1 VSAFK
6 KNLMKK
12 FNLLTKIFV
21 LFLSAN
27 SFAQGLEGIIVEK
40 YYIPNAADVAAHTTN
55 GTVNTALTT
64 SSVVYRVYV
73 DMAANY
79 KLTNIWGN
87 TAHPLTINTTT
98 AFFNDGNG
106 VDVNG
111 GMNANSWKANTAGLD
126 SYLTM
131 GNVVSGKQGV
141 LKSEDTDGTIGN
153 TQSLLANNPG
163 GCYGDPIMG
172 TSGKDGMIAGSNNAY
187 SNLGLPTSLN
197 IFDQTNGGSFT
208 MNGGSIAVLAGVA
221 GPTSTNKVLIG
232 QFTTTGVL
240 TFSLNIQIKNVLTNA
255 VEVYVPSSPTGSEQ
269 LFAGL
274 TLAANTPPSITA
286 FTANP
291 STSGIITGTPVTVSA
306 TVTDNG
312 SVSSVQ
318 FYNGTTL
325 LTGGTTGGSGS
336 NYTYTFTP
344 TNGSYS
350 ITAVATDNECVSTT
364 SSALTFTVAAN
375 QAPVITALAAT
386 TTTQFYPGQ
395 TVNLSCNAVD
405 NDGTVAS
412 VSFSVNGGSAITA
425 SNGGSGNVYT
435 ATYTIPSN
443 ASPGAFSVT
452 ATATDS
458 YSTPASTTSSAIT
471 FNVTANTPPVCT
483 LTSPS
488 NGASLIAVGN
498 PSATL
503 AMTLTATASDANGI
517 TSVQFYVDNALV
529 GSGTLASGSYTYSYT
544 ATPGIHTFYA
554 KATDTYGAM
563 TNSSTATVDIA
574 DPNALSY
581 KIKNVTQ
588 NCDAVS
594 YCMPVSVAST
604 YTVANVIGYDISLSY
619 DATKVT
625 PTGNITLSST
635 ANGLINPNFVESN
648 VAIATPVN
656 GVGSMQITLN
666 LNGAAGS
673 GVYFAGTNKDIFCVE
688 FTKTNGFAAVDNA
701 VFTNLSVQESYIT
714 GVTTKPG
721 SNGTAYSVKNTTY
734 ISNLEFWSDN
744 QAIKYDVAN
753 PSTYL
758 KTDIK
763 GSVSTTADATSAS
776 TSMTVASATG
786 VAAGMIVVANGVP
799 AGTTVSSISGTTVT
813 LSAATTAALSLTANP
828 PSAVTFVN
836 PATPVNPNTS
846 GVFTHSLLNGQDLR
860 IERDIAASTPVQ
872 ILVNGAD
879 AVLAKTLVLNGNFT
893 PSVFQIM
900 AMDVNLDGVI
910 SAGDISQMKQ
920 RATLFIPE
928 YRQAWNYT
936 TAGVSNGQPSKD
948 WVFVDVTRLST
959 APYQIST
966 TFPAQTVTNGAPV
979 GYSKSNVPVAPFNLP
994 AKVTNYSTC
1003 PIVEVETY
1011 KGIMLG
1017 DVNASYATFTAN
1029 GLLKS
1034 ENGAVVLDLAS
1045 AVKEG
1050 NTFRIPVSFE
1060 STESTNALDFAVRFN
1075 ENNVSFAELNNV
1087 AVGMEASSFMN
1098 QADRTLR
1105 FTGFDVA
1112 NFTVGSTVAELVLQS
1127 NNETISEKDI
1137 IADLALLNG
1146 KPVDVKF
1153 EKSSEAIQSVFNVSI
1168 YPNPSNGAFSVQATE
1183 NAIVDVYDM
1192 NGKQIT
1198 ASQVISSNGKVNIDL
1213 NNVEAGVYLVRV
1225 QNETFSTTKRIV
1237 IEK

>member
-1 VSAFK
+1 
-6 KNLMKK
+6 MKK
-12 FNLLTKIFV
+12 FNLISKIFV

-27 SFAQGLEGIIVEK
+27 SFAQGLEGIVVEK
-40 YYIPNAADVAAHTTN
+40 YYQANAADAAAHATN
-55 GTVNTALTT
+55 GAVTTPLLTGAT
-64 SSVVYRVYV
+64 VYRVY
-73 DMAANY
+73 ANLATNY
-79 KLTNIWGN
+79 KMTNVWGDA
-87 TAHPLTINTTT
+87 THPLTVNTTT
-98 AFFNDGNG
+98 KFFNDANG
-106 VDVNG
+106 TDVMSG
-111 GMNANSWKANTAGLD
+111 VSTGSWNTNTTALD
-126 SYLTM
+126 SYLSIGQVAT
-131 GNVVSGKQGV
+131 GKQGV
-141 LKSEDTDGTIGN
+141 LKTEDTDGTIL
-153 TQSLLANNPG
+153 TSTSLLLNNPG
-163 GCYGDPIMG
+163 GCFGSPING
-172 TSGKDGMIAGSNNAY
+172 SGGKDGMMTAANTAY
-187 SNLGLPTSLN
+187 SNLGVPTTNVFQHDFAQSSN
-197 IFDQTNGGSFT
+197 GQTFT
-208 MNGGSIAVLAGVA
+208 MNGGSLFSQSFTA
-221 GPTSTNKVLIG
+221 GPTSTNHVLIG
-232 QFTTTGVL
+232 QFTTDGVL
-240 TFSLNIQIKNVLTNA
+240 TFALNIQIKNTVTGA
-255 VEVYVPSSPTGSEQ
+255 VEVYVPATPGSGEQ
-269 LFAGL
+269 AFSALA
-274 TLAANTPPSITA
+274 LAANTPPTIAT

-306 TVTDNG
+306 NVTDNG
-312 SVSSVQ
+312 TVSSVQ

-325 LTGGTTGGSGS
+325 LTGGTTGGTAP

-350 ITAVATDNECVSTT
+350 ITAKATDNDCASTT

-375 QAPVITALAAT
+375 QAPTITALTAT

-395 TVNLSCNAVD
+395 NVTLSCNAVD

-435 ATYTIPSN
+435 ATYTIPSS
-443 ASPGAFSVT
+443 AAPGAFSVT

-458 YSTPASTTSSAIT
+458 YSTPLSTTSSAIT
-471 FNVTANTPPVCT
+471 FNVTANTPPVCS
-483 LTSPS
+483 LTYPT
-488 NGASLIAVGN
+488 NGLSLIAVGT
-498 PSATL
+498 PTATL
-503 AMTLTATASDANGI
+503 VMSLAATASDANGI

-544 ATPGIHTFYA
+544 ASPGTHTFYA
-554 KATDTYGAM
+554 KATDTYGAI
-563 TNSSTATVDIA
+563 TNSATASVDIA

-581 KIKNVTQ
+581 KVKDLTQ
-588 NCDAVS
+588 NCDATT
-594 YCMPVSVAST
+594 YCMTVASASN
-604 YTVANVIGYDISLSY
+604 YTVDNVIGFDISLSY

-625 PTGNITLSST
+625 PTGNITLAGT
-635 ANGLINPNFVESN
+635 TTGLINPNYVES
-648 VAIATPVN
+648 AISIGTGANAGT
-656 GVGSMQITLN
+656 MQITLN
-666 LNGAAGS
+666 LNGTAPSTAE
-673 GVYFAGTNKDIFCVE
+673 FAGTGGKDLFCIE
-688 FTKTNGFAAVDNA
+688 FTKTTGFAAVDNA
-701 VFTNLSVQESYIT
+701 AFTNLAVQESYFT
-714 GVTTKPG
+714 GVTQKPG
-721 SNGTAYSVKNTTY
+721 TSGTAYSVKNTTY
-734 ISNLEFWSDN
+734 VSNLEFWSDN

-758 KTDIK
+758 KTDVK
-763 GSVSTTADATSAS
+763 GSVSTTATGTSGL
-776 TSMTVASATG
+776 TTLTVASATG
-786 VAAGMIVVANGVP
+786 LASGMVVVANGVP
-799 AGTTVSSISGTTVT
+799 AGTTVASISGTTVT
-813 LSAATTAALSLTANP
+813 LSAATTAALSTTAV
-828 PSAVTFVN
+828 SFVSTTAVQ
-836 PATPVNPNTS
+836 PNTS

-860 IERDIAASTPVQ
+860 VERDIAASTTVQ
-872 ILVNGAD
+872 LLVNAAD
-879 AVLAKTLVLNGNFT
+879 AVLAKTLLLNGNFT

-900 AMDVNLDGVI
+900 ALDVNLDGVV
-910 SAGDISQMKQ
+910 SAGDVSQIKQ
-920 RATLFIPE
+920 RATLLIPE

-936 TAGVSNGQPSKD
+936 SAGVSNGQASKD
-948 WVFVDVTRLST
+948 WVFVDVARLST
-959 APYQIST
+959 AAYQISA
-966 TFPAQTVTNGAPV
+966 TFPANDNT
-979 GYSKSNVPVAPFNLP
+979 GYSKAKVPTAPFNLP

-1003 PIVEVETY
+1003 PIVETETY

-1098 QADRTLR
+1098 EADRTLR

-1112 NFTVGSTVAELVLQS
+1112 NFSVGATVAELVLQS

>member
-1 VSAFK
+1 
-6 KNLMKK
+6 MKK

-40 YYIPNAADVAAHTTN
+40 YYIPNAADVAAHATN
-55 GTVNTALTT
+55 SSPSTPSTALTT

-111 GMNANSWKANTAGLD
+111 GMNTNSWKANTAGLD

-274 TLAANTPPSITA
+274 TLAPNTAPSITA

-312 SVSSVQ
+312 TVSSVQ
-318 FYNGTTL
+318 FYNGSTL

-336 NYTYTFTP
+336 TYTYTFTP

-350 ITAVATDNECVSTT
+350 ITTVATDNECISTT

-503 AMTLTATASDANGI
+503 AMTLTATASDGNGI

-529 GSGTLASGSYTYSYT
+529 GPGTLASGSYTYSYT

-604 YTVANVIGYDISLSY
+604 YNVANVIGYDISLSY

-635 ANGLINPNFVESN
+635 ANGLINPNYVETN

-688 FTKTNGFAAVDNA
+688 FMKSNGFAAVDNA

-721 SNGTAYSVKNTTY
+721 SDGTAYSVKNTTY

-776 TSMTVASATG
+776 TSMTVGSATG

-813 LSAATTAALSLTANP
+813 LSAATTAALSSTTNP

-979 GYSKSNVPVAPFNLP
+979 GYSKSNVPVVPFNLP

-1017 DVNASYATFTAN
+1017 DVNGSYATFTAN

>member
-1 VSAFK
+1 
-6 KNLMKK
+6 MKK

-27 SFAQGLEGIIVEK
+27 SFAQGLQGIVVEK
-40 YYIPNAADVAAHTTN
+40 YYKANAADVANATANNAVTPLTTN
-55 GTVNTALTT
+55 SIT
-64 SSVVYRVYV
+64 YRVYV
-73 DMAANY
+73 DLADGW
-79 KLTNIWGN
+79 KLNNIWGN
-87 TAHPLTINTTT
+87 VPHPLTVSTTT
-98 AFFNDGNG
+98 AFFNDPNNG
-106 VDVNG
+106 VSVNSG
-111 GMNANSWKANTAGLD
+111 GTSLNNYKQNTAFLD
-126 SYLTM
+126 SYFTL
-131 GNVVSGKQGV
+131 GNVCAGKLGI
-141 LKSEDTDGTIGN
+141 LKSEDTDGTVGHA
-153 TQSLLANNPG
+153 TGLLVNNPG
-163 GCYGDPIMG
+163 GCFGDPIMG
-172 TSGKDGMIAGSNNAY
+172 ASGKDGLVVGTVQTLTT
-187 SNLGLPTSLN
+187 LGLPTSIN
-197 IFDQTNGGSFT
+197 IFDQTNGGSFS
-208 MNGGSIAVLAGVA
+208 MNGGAISLLAGVQ
-221 GPTSTNKVLIG
+221 GPTGSGNKVLIG
-232 QFTTTGVL
+232 QFTTDGVF
-240 TFSLNIQIKNVLTNA
+240 TFALNLQIKNTTTNA
-255 VEVYVPSSPTGSEQ
+255 VEDYVSSAPTGSE
-269 LFAGL
+269 LTMASL
-274 TLAANTPPSITA
+274 TLAPNTAPSITA

-291 STSGIITGTPVTVSA
+291 STSGIISGTPVTVSA

-312 SVSSVQ
+312 TVSTVQ
-318 FYNGTTL
+318 FFNGSTL

-344 TNGSYS
+344 ANGSYS

-375 QAPVITALAAT
+375 QAPTITALAAT

-405 NDGTVAS
+405 NDGTVSA
-412 VSFSVNGGSAITA
+412 VSFSVNSGSAITA

-435 ATYTIPSN
+435 ATYTIPSS
-443 ASPGAFSVT
+443 AAPGAFSVT

-458 YSTPASTTSSAIT
+458 YSPAATATSSAIT
-471 FNVTANTPPVCT
+471 FNVTANTPPVCS
-483 LTSPS
+483 LTSPT

-498 PSATL
+498 PTATL

-529 GSGTLASGSYTYSYT
+529 GSGSLASGSYTYSYT
-544 ATPGIHTFYA
+544 ASPGTHTFYA
-554 KATDTYGAM
+554 KATDTYGAI
-563 TNSSTATVDIA
+563 TNSATASVDIA

-581 KIKNVTQ
+581 KVKNVTQ

-604 YTVANVIGYDISLSY
+604 YTVANVIGYDISLSF

-635 ANGLINPNFVESN
+635 ANGLINPNFVETS
-648 VAIATPVN
+648 VSIGT
-656 GVGSMQITLN
+656 GSLAGTMQITLN

-673 GVYFAGTNKDIFCVE
+673 STYFAGTNKDIFCVE
-688 FTKTNGFAAVDNA
+688 FIKTAGFAAVDNA
-701 VFTNLSVQESYIT
+701 AFTNLSVQESYIT
-714 GVTTKPG
+714 GVTQKPG
-721 SNGTAYSVKNTTY
+721 SDGSAISVKNTTY
-734 ISNLEFWSDN
+734 IANLEFWSDN

-758 KTDIK
+758 KTEVK

-786 VAAGMIVVANGVP
+786 VATGMIVVANGVP
-799 AGTTVSSISGTTVT
+799 AGTTVSAISGTTVT
-813 LSAATTAALSLTANP
+813 LSAATTAALSSTANP

-836 PATPVNPNTS
+836 PATPVTPNTS

-860 IERDIAASTPVQ
+860 IERDIAASTQVQ
-872 ILVNGAD
+872 LLVNAAD

-900 AMDVNLDGVI
+900 ALDVNLDGVI
-910 SAGDISQMKQ
+910 SAGDISQIKQ

-936 TAGVSNGQPSKD
+936 TAGVSNGQASKD
-948 WVFVDVTRLST
+948 WVFVDQSRLSLP
-959 APYQIST
+959 AYQISA
-966 TFPAQTVTNGAPV
+966 TFPANDLT
-979 GYSKSNVPVAPFNLP
+979 GYSKSKVPTAPFNLA
-994 AKVTNYSTC
+994 AKVTNYATC

-1087 AVGMEASSFMN
+1087 ALGMEASSFMN
-1098 QADRTLR
+1098 EADRTFR
-1105 FTGFDVA
+1105 FTGFDMA
-1112 NFTVGSTVAELVLQS
+1112 NFTVGATVAELVLQS

-1146 KPVDVKF
+1146 MPVDVKF

-1198 ASQVISSNGKVNIDL
+1198 VSQVISSNGKVNIDL

>member
-1 VSAFK
+1 
-6 KNLMKK
+6 MKK

-40 YYIPNAADVAAHTTN
+40 YYIPNAADVAAHTAN
-55 GTVNTALTT
+55 GPVTTALTT
-64 SSVVYRVYV
+64 NSVVYRVYV

-79 KLTNIWGN
+79 KLTNVWGN

-106 VDVNG
+106 MDVSTG
-111 GMNANSWKANTAGLD
+111 FTPNSWRANTAALD

-141 LKSEDTDGTIGN
+141 LKSEDTDGTVGN
-153 TQSLLANNPG
+153 IQSILANNPG

-172 TSGKDGMIAGSNNAY
+172 TSGKDGMITGTNNGY

-197 IFDQTNGGSFT
+197 IFDQTSGGAFV
-208 MNGGSIAVLAGVA
+208 MNAGSLAVLAGVS

-232 QFTTTGVL
+232 QFTTNGVF
-240 TFSLNIQIKNVLTNA
+240 TFSLNIQIKNTLTN
-255 VEVYVPSSPTGSEQ
+255 VSEVYVPSAPTGSEQ

-274 TLAANTPPSITA
+274 TLAANTPPSITS

-312 SVSSVQ
+312 TVSSVQ
-318 FYNGTTL
+318 FYNGSTL

-350 ITAVATDNECVSTT
+350 ITAVATDNDCISTT
-364 SSALTFTVAAN
+364 SSALAFTVAAN
-375 QAPVITALAAT
+375 QAPVITALTAT

-443 ASPGAFSVT
+443 AAPGAFTVT
-452 ATATDS
+452 ASATDS

-471 FNVTANTPPVCT
+471 FNVTANTPPVCS
-483 LTSPS
+483 LTYPTT
-488 NGASLIAVGN
+488 GLSLIAVGN
-498 PSATL
+498 PTATL
-503 AMTLTATASDANGI
+503 AMNLAATASDANGI
-517 TSVQFYVDNALV
+517 ATVQFYVDNALV
-529 GSGTLASGSYTYSYT
+529 GAGTLASGSYGYSYT
-544 ATPGIHTFYA
+544 ASPGIHTFYA
-554 KATDTYGAM
+554 KATDAYGAF
-563 TNSSTATVDIA
+563 TNSSTVTLEIA

-604 YTVANVIGYDISLSY
+604 YTVANVIGYDISFSY

-635 ANGLINPNFVESN
+635 ANGLINPNFVETN
-648 VAIATPVN
+648 VSIGTGLNAGT
-656 GVGSMQITLN
+656 MQVTLN

-673 GVYFAGTNKDIFCVE
+673 STYFAGTNKDIFCVE
-688 FTKTNGFAAVDNA
+688 FIKTTGFGAVDNA
-701 VFTNLSVQESYIT
+701 VFSNLAVQESYIT
-714 GVTTKPG
+714 GVQQKPG
-721 SNGTAYSVKNTTY
+721 SDGTAFSVKNTTY
-734 ISNLEFWSDN
+734 IANLEFWSDN

-758 KTDIK
+758 KTDVK
-763 GSVSTTADATSAS
+763 GSVSTTATATSAS
-776 TSMTVASATG
+776 TSMTVTSATG
-786 VAAGMIVVANGVP
+786 VATGMIVVANGVP
-799 AGTTVSSISGTTVT
+799 AGTTVTNVSGTTVT
-813 LSAATTAALSLTANP
+813 LSAATTAALSSSAVP

-836 PATPVNPNTS
+836 PATPVTPNTS

-872 ILVNGAD
+872 LLVNGAD
-879 AVLAKTLVLNGNFT
+879 AVLAKTLVLNGSFT

-900 AMDVNLDGVI
+900 ALDVNLDGVI

-948 WVFVDVTRLST
+948 WVFVDVTRLSEP
-959 APYQIST
+959 AYQISA
-966 TFPAQTVTNGAPV
+966 TFPANDLT
-979 GYSKSNVPVAPFNLP
+979 GYSKSKVPVAPFNLP
-994 AKVTNYSTC
+994 AKVTNYATC
-1003 PIVEVETY
+1003 PIVETETY

-1060 STESTNALDFAVRFN
+1060 STESANALDFAVRFN
-1075 ENNVSFAELNNV
+1075 ENNVSFSELNNV

-1137 IADLALLNG
+1137 IADLALING
-1146 KPVDVKF
+1146 MPVDVKF

>member
-1 VSAFK
+1 
-6 KNLMKK
+6 M
-12 FNLLTKIFV
+12 
-21 LFLSAN
+21 
-27 SFAQGLEGIIVEK
+27 
-40 YYIPNAADVAAHTTN
+40 
-55 GTVNTALTT
+55 
-64 SSVVYRVYV
+64 
-73 DMAANY
+73 
-79 KLTNIWGN
+79 
-87 TAHPLTINTTT
+87 
-98 AFFNDGNG
+98 
-106 VDVNG
+106 
-111 GMNANSWKANTAGLD
+111 
-126 SYLTM
+126 
-131 GNVVSGKQGV
+131 
-141 LKSEDTDGTIGN
+141 
-153 TQSLLANNPG
+153 
-163 GCYGDPIMG
+163 
-172 TSGKDGMIAGSNNAY
+172 
-187 SNLGLPTSLN
+187 
-197 IFDQTNGGSFT
+197 
-208 MNGGSIAVLAGVA
+208 
-221 GPTSTNKVLIG
+221 
-232 QFTTTGVL
+232 
-240 TFSLNIQIKNVLTNA
+240 
-255 VEVYVPSSPTGSEQ
+255 
-269 LFAGL
+269 
-274 TLAANTPPSITA
+274 
-286 FTANP
+286 
-291 STSGIITGTPVTVSA
+291 
-306 TVTDNG
+306 
-312 SVSSVQ
+312 
-318 FYNGTTL
+318 
-325 LTGGTTGGSGS
+325 LTGGTVGGTAP

-375 QAPVITALAAT
+375 QAPVVTALTAT
-386 TTTQFYPGQ
+386 TTTAFFPGQ

-412 VSFSVNGGSAITA
+412 VSFSVNGGSAIAATA
-425 SNGGSGNVYT
+425 SGSTYT
-435 ATYTIPSN
+435 ATYTIPNN
-443 ASPGAFSVT
+443 ASPGSFSVT

-458 YSTPASTTSSAIT
+458 YSPAASTTSSAVT
-471 FNVTANTPPVCT
+471 FNVTANTPPAVSV
-483 LTSPS
+483 TSPTA
-488 NGASLIAVGN
+488 GASFIAAGN
-498 PSATL
+498 PATL
-503 AMTLTATASDANGI
+503 SMTLTATATDANGI
-517 TSVQFYVDNALV
+517 GSVVFYDN
-529 GSGTLASGSYTYSYT
+529 GTLLTTGTASNSGSTYTYVYT
-544 ATPGIHTFYA
+544 ANPGVHTYYA
-554 KATDTYGAM
+554 KATDTYAAF
-563 TNSSTATVDIA
+563 TNSATVAVEIA

-581 KIKNVTQ
+581 KVKNVTQ

-604 YTVANVIGYDISLSY
+604 YTVANVIGYDITLKYNS
-619 DATKVT
+619 AKVT

-635 ANGLINPNFVESN
+635 ANGLINPNFVETN
-648 VAIATPVN
+648 VAIGTPVN
-656 GVGSMQITLN
+656 GVGSLQITLN

-673 GVYFAGTNKDIFCVE
+673 STYFAGTNKDIFCVE
-688 FTKTNGFAAVDNA
+688 FIKTAGFTAVDTA
-701 VFTNLSVQESYIT
+701 VFTDLSVQESYIT
-714 GVTTKPG
+714 GVQQKPG
-721 SNGTAYSVKNTTY
+721 SNGSAISQKNTNN
-734 ISNLEFWSDN
+734 IANLEFWSDN

-758 KTDIK
+758 KTEVK
-763 GSVSTTADATSAS
+763 GSVSTTADATSAA
-776 TSMTVASATG
+776 TTMTVASASG
-786 VAAGMIVVANGVP
+786 VATGMIVVANGVP
-799 AGTTVSSISGTTVT
+799 VGTTVTNVSGTTVT
-813 LSAATTAALSLTANP
+813 ISAATTAALSTTANP

-836 PATPVNPNTS
+836 PATPVTPNTS
-846 GVFTHSLLNGQDLR
+846 GVFTHSLLNGQDVR

-872 ILVNGAD
+872 LLVNAAD

-900 AMDVNLDGVI
+900 ALDVNLDGVI

-948 WVFVDVTRLST
+948 WVFVDQSRLSLP
-959 APYQIST
+959 AYQISA
-966 TFPAQTVTNGAPV
+966 TFPANDNA
-979 GYSKSNVPVAPFNLP
+979 GYSKSKVPTAPFNLA
-994 AKVTNYSTC
+994 AKVTNYATC
-1003 PIVEVETY
+1003 PIIEVETY

-1098 QADRTLR
+1098 ESDRTFR
-1105 FTGFDVA
+1105 FTGFDMA
-1112 NFTVGSTVAELVLQS
+1112 NFTVGATVAELVLQS

-1137 IADLALLNG
+1137 ITELALLNG
-1146 KPVDVKF
+1146 QPVDVKF

>member
-1 VSAFK
+1 
-6 KNLMKK
+6 MKK

-40 YYIPNAADVAAHTTN
+40 YYVPNAADVAAHTTN

-197 IFDQTNGGSFT
+197 IFDQTIGGSFT

-240 TFSLNIQIKNVLTNA
+240 TFSLNIQIKNMLTNA

-274 TLAANTPPSITA
+274 TLAPNTAPSITA

-312 SVSSVQ
+312 TVSSVQ
-318 FYNGTTL
+318 FYNGSTL

-336 NYTYTFTP
+336 TYTYTFTP

-350 ITAVATDNECVSTT
+350 ITAVATDNECISTT

-435 ATYTIPSN
+435 ATYSIPSN
-443 ASPGAFSVT
+443 ASPGSFSVT

-471 FNVTANTPPVCT
+471 FNVTANTPPVCS

-635 ANGLINPNFVESN
+635 TNGLINPNYVETN

-688 FTKTNGFAAVDNA
+688 FMKSNGFAAVDNA

-721 SNGTAYSVKNTTY
+721 SDGTAYSVKNTTY

-753 PSTYL
+753 PSSYL

-799 AGTTVSSISGTTVT
+799 AGTTVSSVSGTTVT
-813 LSAATTAALSLTANP
+813 LSAATTAALSSTANP

-979 GYSKSNVPVAPFNLP
+979 GYSKSNVPVVPFNLP

-1017 DVNASYATFTAN
+1017 DVNGSYATFTAN

-1087 AVGMEASSFMN
+1087 AIGMEASSFMN

>member
-1 VSAFK
+1 
-6 KNLMKK
+6 MKK

-40 YYIPNAADVAAHTTN
+40 YYIPNAADVAAHATN
-55 GTVNTALTT
+55 SSPSTPSTALTT

-111 GMNANSWKANTAGLD
+111 GMNTNSWKANTAGLD

-274 TLAANTPPSITA
+274 TLAPNTAPSITA

-312 SVSSVQ
+312 TVSSVQ
-318 FYNGTTL
+318 FYNGSTL

-336 NYTYTFTP
+336 TYTYTFTP

-350 ITAVATDNECVSTT
+350 ITTVATDNECISTT

-503 AMTLTATASDANGI
+503 AMTLTATASDGNGI

-529 GSGTLASGSYTYSYT
+529 GPGTLASGSYTYSYT

-604 YTVANVIGYDISLSY
+604 YNVANVIGYDISLSY

-635 ANGLINPNFVESN
+635 ANGLINPNYVETN

-688 FTKTNGFAAVDNA
+688 FMKSNGFAAVDNA

-721 SNGTAYSVKNTTY
+721 SDGTAYSVKNTTY

-813 LSAATTAALSLTANP
+813 LSAATTAALSSTANP

-979 GYSKSNVPVAPFNLP
+979 GYSKSNVPVVPFNLP

-1017 DVNASYATFTAN
+1017 DVNGSYATFTAN

>member
-1 VSAFK
+1 
-6 KNLMKK
+6 
-12 FNLLTKIFV
+12 
-21 LFLSAN
+21 
-27 SFAQGLEGIIVEK
+27 
-40 YYIPNAADVAAHTTN
+40 
-55 GTVNTALTT
+55 
-64 SSVVYRVYV
+64 
-73 DMAANY
+73 
-79 KLTNIWGN
+79 
-87 TAHPLTINTTT
+87 
-98 AFFNDGNG
+98 
-106 VDVNG
+106 
-111 GMNANSWKANTAGLD
+111 
-126 SYLTM
+126 
-131 GNVVSGKQGV
+131 
-141 LKSEDTDGTIGN
+141 
-153 TQSLLANNPG
+153 
-163 GCYGDPIMG
+163 
-172 TSGKDGMIAGSNNAY
+172 
-187 SNLGLPTSLN
+187 
-197 IFDQTNGGSFT
+197 
-208 MNGGSIAVLAGVA
+208 
-221 GPTSTNKVLIG
+221 
-232 QFTTTGVL
+232 
-240 TFSLNIQIKNVLTNA
+240 
-255 VEVYVPSSPTGSEQ
+255 
-269 LFAGL
+269 
-274 TLAANTPPSITA
+274 
-286 FTANP
+286 
-291 STSGIITGTPVTVSA
+291 
-306 TVTDNG
+306 
-312 SVSSVQ
+312 
-318 FYNGTTL
+318 
-325 LTGGTTGGSGS
+325 
-336 NYTYTFTP
+336 
-344 TNGSYS
+344 
-350 ITAVATDNECVSTT
+350 
-364 SSALTFTVAAN
+364 
-375 QAPVITALAAT
+375 
-386 TTTQFYPGQ
+386 
-395 TVNLSCNAVD
+395 
-405 NDGTVAS
+405 
-412 VSFSVNGGSAITA
+412 
-425 SNGGSGNVYT
+425 
-435 ATYTIPSN
+435 
-443 ASPGAFSVT
+443 
-452 ATATDS
+452 
-458 YSTPASTTSSAIT
+458 
-471 FNVTANTPPVCT
+471 
-483 LTSPS
+483 
-488 NGASLIAVGN
+488 
-498 PSATL
+498 
-503 AMTLTATASDANGI
+503 
-517 TSVQFYVDNALV
+517 VDNALV

-635 ANGLINPNFVESN
+635 TNGLINPNYVETN

-688 FTKTNGFAAVDNA
+688 FMKSNGFAAVDNA

-721 SNGTAYSVKNTTY
+721 SDGTAYSVKNTTY

-763 GSVSTTADATSAS
+763 GSVSTTADATLAS

-786 VAAGMIVVANGVP
+786 VAAGMIVFANGVP

-813 LSAATTAALSLTANP
+813 LSAATTAALSSTANP

-979 GYSKSNVPVAPFNLP
+979 GYSKSNVPVVPFNLP

-1017 DVNASYATFTAN
+1017 DVNGSYATFTAN